1 MRAGRGL
8 SLKARA
14 IGLLATRE
22 HSPVELRRKLAPHAE
37 SEEQLEALLQELRQ
51 QGYLSEQ
58 RFVESIIQ
66 RRADRYGRRRIQ
78 QELDGHRVPA
88 EIGAPLMQ
96 ALAES
101 ERERAYAAWCKR
113 FGELPADL
121 HERARQHRFLSQRG
135 FDADVISW
143 VFRRAREDSIERS

>member
-1 MRAGRGL
+1 M
-8 SLKARA
+8 
-14 IGLLATRE
+14 
-22 HSPVELRRKLAPHAE
+22 RRKLAPHAE

-58 RFVESIIQ
+58 RFVESLIQ
-66 RRADRYGRRRIQ
+66 RRSDRYGRRRIQ

-101 ERERAYAAWCKR
+101 ERERAYAAWRKR

-121 HERARQHRFLSQRG
+121 AERARQHRFLAQRG
-135 FDADVISW
+135 FEGEVIAW
-143 VFRRAREDSIERS
+143 VFRQAREDAIDRG